1 MKEENKNSLQYRF
14 SGYQLP
20 MIQLDSTG
28 PAYYVTGIHPYY
40 INQPEYWTKPAYQNN
55 RLIENNPLVLENKK
69 SNSPPTDTNKSTI
82 NLYKLSNF

>member
-28 PAYYVTGIHPYY
+28 PAYYIVGIHPYY

-55 RLIENNPLVLENKK
+55 RLIESNPLVIASIKANTPP
-69 SNSPPTDTNKSTI
+69 SNDSLTT